1 MCGCDI
7 LAESFGECRYL
18 IEKVRWRTKHFNP
31 H

>member
-1 MCGCDI
+1 M
-7 LAESFGECRYL
+7 AESFGECGYL